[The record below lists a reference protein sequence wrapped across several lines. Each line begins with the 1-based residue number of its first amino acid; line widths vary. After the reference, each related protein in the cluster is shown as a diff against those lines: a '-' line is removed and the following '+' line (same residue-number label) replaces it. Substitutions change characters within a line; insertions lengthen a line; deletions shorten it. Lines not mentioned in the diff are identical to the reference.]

1 MSNIWN
7 PFAFGVTGQ
16 PMVPQ
21 TQALRVYG
29 AEPSKEQ
36 LAMAQQTFAKFC
48 MTARLSAVPN
58 PMEQGFLP
66 DGSKYRI
73 VTVNNVR
80 IMEVH
85 VEGADEVYDAQEMA
99 HGVLRDRGWNNPPT
113 PPGYKE
119 LKSVG
124 GSIYEVTQKFTY
136 VATPDIT
143 YGPNTYKWFRVDATG
158 LMKKYAQ
165 FVAGANA
172 GYSAYLHNKKVLPA
186 STDLGT
192 GIVAFGSG
200 SDKRVYFYSYV
211 GGAIRAI
218 RATVVPAKAI
228 VKGGNVPPEILA
240 AFGGCPIPP
249 SEQQWSTLG
258 YTVLYSGHF
267 STALGWD
274 MDGFV
279 YGYSSN
285 FYGERAGTSFGLPQ
299 YTVSDDGKNMYF
311 VARKGVD
318 TSDEYKKVKSR
329 PVTITF
335 SETEVGGTTRLSAT
349 VQATHYEGVVDYMP
363 KGTKGYI
370 EGVTKGICAVGLFNS
385 TPTYFETEALAV
397 DNGDGG
403 IEVVEIKVNISG
415 GINKSGIVY
424 SRYQWGEPVETGS
437 FSASITYRKTGTF
450 DTRVEVWG
458 YTYGAVGE
466 TWEKVWNASATYKQE
481 FLGQDR
487 IIVVGSDGAIQISEP
502 QLTRFALQDID
513 CSASSNTAGYDW
525 VTTSYNGPYGPTHY
539 GPFPGVPESA
549 TGTIVQSGP
558 KWFESASWVLSK
570 PTGEGELG
578 GLYPG
583 SSYSDDEEVRKL
595 AFIEGLL
602 PQYTTPPDSASGQYK
617 LTPPAITPGSSRI
630 YAGDSNYSVNTMQVL
645 KDFTTD
651 AQLKTIEN
659 SAALLSI
666 NPIYCVPTKSLPGE
680 TIWPEVVF
688 YRFSHIGAGQ
698 VICRYTAWNY
708 EKGRSDHREM
718 NYGSLVVGDV
728 NYEPQAEAYFVG
740 KT

>member
-1 MSNIWN
+1 MKPWN
-7 PFAFGVTGQ
+7 PYAMTFHGQ
-16 PMVPQ
+16 PIVGQ
-21 TQALRVYG
+21 TPPKLVVYG
-29 AEPSKEQ
+29 PP
-36 LAMAQQTFAKFC
+36 LTAQQGA
-48 MTARLSAVPN
+48 MLQTAYNAFVGAARVSIVPN
-58 PMEQGFLP
+58 PTRQGSLP

-73 VTVNNVR
+73 VAVGNTQ
-80 IMEVH
+80 IIEVWANG
-85 VEGADEVYDAQEMA
+85 VGEVYDAQEMA
-99 HGVLRDRGWNNPPT
+99 HGVLRDHGWNSPPT

-119 LKSVG
+119 FKSVG

-136 VATPDIT
+136 TATPNIT
-143 YGPNTYKWFRVDATG
+143 YGPNTYKWFRADATG

-172 GYSAYLHNKKVLPA
+172 GYSAYLHKKKVPPA
-186 STDLGT
+186 STDLGV

-200 SDKRVYFYSYV
+200 SDKRVYFYSFV

-249 SEQQWSTLG
+249 SEQQWATLG
-258 YTVLYSGHF
+258 YTVLNSGDF
-267 STALGWD
+267 SVALGWG

-279 YGYSSN
+279 YGYSLSP
-285 FYGERAGTSFGLPQ
+285 YGERAGTSFSLPQ
-299 YTVSDDGKNMYF
+299 HTVSDDGKKLYF
-311 VARKGVD
+311 VAKKPID
-318 TSDEYKKVKSR
+318 PSDEYRKIKSR
-329 PVTITF
+329 PITVSF
-335 SETEVGGTTRLSAT
+335 SEIDVGGKPSLSAT
-349 VQATHYEGVVDYMP
+349 IQATHYEGVTGYTP
-363 KGTKGYI
+363 KGAKGYI

-424 SRYQWGEPVETGS
+424 SRHQWGEPVTSGS

-458 YTYGAVGE
+458 YIYGGVGE
-466 TWEKVWNASATYKQE
+466 IWEKVWEASATYKQE

-502 QLTRFALQDID
+502 KSARFAMEDAN
-513 CSASSNTAGYDW
+513 CSASSNTGVYYWA
-525 VTTSYNGPYGPTHY
+525 TISYNGPYEPTHH

-570 PTGEGELG
+570 PTGAGALG

-583 SSYSDDEEVRKL
+583 HSDSDDEEIRKL
-595 AFIEGLL
+595 AFIGGLL

-666 NPIYCVPTKSLPGE
+666 NPIYCVPTKSSSGRA
-680 TIWPEVVF
+680 IWPEVVF

-708 EKGRSDHREM
+708 EKGWQDYREM

-728 NYEPQAEAYFVG
+728 NYEPQALAHFVG

>member
-1 MSNIWN
+1 
-7 PFAFGVTGQ
+7 VTGQ
-16 PMVPQ
+16 PVGPQ
-21 TQALRVYG
+21 VNTLRVYG

-36 LAMAQQTFAKFC
+36 LAMAQQAFAKFC
-48 MTARLSAVPN
+48 MTERLSFAPN
-58 PMEQGFLP
+58 QTQQGFLP

-73 VTVNNVR
+73 VVVGNTR
-80 IMEVH
+80 IMEVR
-85 VEGADEVYDAQEMA
+85 VDGVDEVYDAQEMA
-99 HGVLRDRGWNNPPT
+99 HGVLRDRGWNSPPT

-119 LKSVG
+119 FKSVG
-124 GSIYEVTQKFTY
+124 GVIYEVTQKFSYT
-136 VATPDIT
+136 ATPDIT
-143 YGPNTYKWFRVDATG
+143 YGPNTYKWFRAYATG

-172 GYSAYLHNKKVLPA
+172 GYSAYFHKKNIPPA

-192 GIVAFGSG
+192 GVVAFGSG

-249 SEQQWSTLG
+249 SEQQWATLG
-258 YTVLYSGHF
+258 YTVLNSWHF
-267 STALGWD
+267 SAALGWD
-274 MDGFV
+274 MDGV
-279 YGYSSN
+279 VNGYSSN
-285 FYGERAGTSFGLPQ
+285 YYGERAGTAFNLPQ
-299 YTVSDDGKNMYF
+299 YTVSDDGKKLYF
-311 VARKGVD
+311 VARKGID

-335 SETEVGGTTRLSAT
+335 SETEVGGTARLSAT

-370 EGVTKGICAVGLFNS
+370 EGVTKGICAIGLFNS
-385 TPTYFETEALAV
+385 TPTYFEIEALAV
-397 DNGDGG
+397 DNGNGG
-403 IEVVEIKVNISG
+403 VEPVETKVNISG

-424 SRYQWGEPVETGS
+424 SMYQWGEPVVTGS

-487 IIVVGSDGAIQISEP
+487 FIVVGSDGAIQLSEP
-502 QLTRFALQDID
+502 VLARFSMQDID
-513 CSASSNTAGYDW
+513 CSASSTTPMPAW
-525 VTTSYNGPYGPTHY
+525 ATTSYNGPYPPTHH

-549 TGTIVQSGP
+549 TGTVVQSGP
-558 KWFESASWVLSK
+558 KWFEKAEWVLSK

-578 GLYPG
+578 GLYP
-583 SSYSDDEEVRKL
+583 SYSYSDDEEVRKL
-595 AFIEGLL
+595 AFIGGLL
-602 PQYTTPPDSASGQYK
+602 PQYTAVPDSAPGKYK
-617 LTPPAITPGSSRI
+617 LPPPPITPGSSRI

-659 SAALLSI
+659 SSALLSI
-666 NPIYCVPTKSLPGE
+666 NPIYCVPAKSVPGE
-680 TIWPEVVF
+680 TIWPRVAF

-728 NYEPQAEAYFVG
+728 NYESHAQAHFVG

>member
-7 PFAFGVTGQ
+7 PHAFGVTGQ
-16 PMVPQ
+16 PVGPQ
-21 TQALRVYG
+21 VNTLRVYG
-29 AEPSKEQ
+29 AEPTKEQ

-48 MTARLSAVPN
+48 MTERLSFAPN
-58 PMEQGFLP
+58 QTQQGFLP

-73 VTVNNVR
+73 VVVGNTR
-80 IMEVH
+80 IMEARVDG
-85 VEGADEVYDAQEMA
+85 VDEVYDAQDMA
-99 HGVLRDRGWNNPPT
+99 HGVLRDRGWNSPPT

-119 LKSVG
+119 FKSVG

-136 VATPDIT
+136 TATPDIT

-172 GYSAYLHNKKVLPA
+172 GYSAYLHKKKVPPY
-186 STDLGT
+186 STDLGI

-228 VKGGNVPPEILA
+228 FKGGNAPPEILA

-249 SEQQWSTLG
+249 SEQQWATLG

-274 MDGFV
+274 IDGFV

-285 FYGERAGTSFGLPQ
+285 FYGERAGTAFSLPQ
-299 YTVSDDGKNMYF
+299 YTVSDDGRNMYF
-311 VARKGVD
+311 VARKGID
-318 TSDEYKKVKSR
+318 PADEYKRAKSR

-335 SETEVGGTTRLSAT
+335 SETEVGGVQRLSAT
-349 VQATHYEGVVDYMP
+349 AQATHYEGVVGYVP
-363 KGTKGYI
+363 KGIFGYI
-370 EGVTKGICAVGLFNS
+370 EGITKGICAVGLFNS
-385 TPTYFETEALAV
+385 VPTYFETELLAA
-397 DNGDGG
+397 DNGNGG
-403 IEVVEIKVNISG
+403 IEGVEAKVNISG
-415 GINKSGIVY
+415 GITKSGIVY
-424 SRYQWGEPVETGS
+424 SRHMWGEPTMTGS
-437 FSASITYRKTGTF
+437 FSASITYRQVGTF
-450 DTRVEVWG
+450 DHRVTSGG
-458 YTYGAVGE
+458 YVYGSTGE
-466 TWEKVWNASATYKQE
+466 IWEKVWSASVTEKTDHLE
-481 FLGQDR
+481 QDR
-487 IIVVGSDGAIQISEP
+487 LVIVGSDGAIQISEP
-502 QLTRFALQDID
+502 HMAQAPSRNVD
-513 CSASSNTAGYDW
+513 CSANTATPLPYYT
-525 VTTSYNGPYGPTHY
+525 TTSYNGPFPPNYYP
-539 GPFPGVPESA
+539 PFAGVPEFAS
-549 TGTIVQSGP
+549 GTIVQSGP
-558 KWFESASWVLSK
+558 KWFETAAWVLTK
-570 PTGEGELG
+570 PTGGELG
-578 GLYPG
+578 GRYPYA
-583 SSYSDDEEVRKL
+583 SSHDDEEIRKL
-595 AFIEGLL
+595 AALAGLL
-602 PQYTTPPDSASGQYK
+602 PQYTTPPESAAGIYS
-617 LTPPAITPGSSRI
+617 LAAPDVTPGNSTI

-666 NPIYCVPTKSLPGE
+666 NPIYCVPPKSWPGE
-680 TIWPEVVF
+680 NIWPGVAF

-708 EKGRSDHREM
+708 EKGRNDYREM

-728 NYEPQAEAYFVG
+728 NYESHAQAHFVG